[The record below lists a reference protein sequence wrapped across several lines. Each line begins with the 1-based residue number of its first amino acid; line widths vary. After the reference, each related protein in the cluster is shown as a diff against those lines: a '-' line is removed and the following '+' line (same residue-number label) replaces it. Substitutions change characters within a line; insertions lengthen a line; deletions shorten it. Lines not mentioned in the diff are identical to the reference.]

1 VSRTTLV
8 SQFDDCELQYHD
20 IHHNNDYRPDQLS
33 SYRGKS
39 PSYSL
44 HATSGG
50 VCWIRAKDLGE
61 ALEDDLY
68 ELIWIP
74 FLPTTSVG
82 PVALEYIACRLHDE
96 RTSANVLLISAAG
109 ARKSVG
115 DDRYMHL
122 LARRRLPDQEAYWQ
136 SEFVCPS
143 VSCDLIL
150 I

>member
-1 VSRTTLV
+1 V
-8 SQFDDCELQYHD
+8 SQSDYCELQYHD

-39 PSYSL
+39 SSYSL
-44 HATSGG
+44 YATSGG

-68 ELIWIP
+68 ELIRIP
-74 FLPTTSVG
+74 FLPTKSVE

-136 SEFVCPS
+136 SEFVCPP
-143 VSCDLIL
+143 VSHDLIL